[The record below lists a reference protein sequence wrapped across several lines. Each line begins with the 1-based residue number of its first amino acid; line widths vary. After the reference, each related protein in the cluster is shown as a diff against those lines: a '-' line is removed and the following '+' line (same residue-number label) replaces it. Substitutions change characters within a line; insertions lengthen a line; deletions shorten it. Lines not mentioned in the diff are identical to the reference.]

1 MSKERILYPCY
12 FDASLMRR
20 EGRRVPRSMAVKGPT
35 LPDLEKALKKVKVQ
49 YRLEGHH
56 HPAVWVK
63 GEGRAVVVW
72 EESKE
77 TLLKKVARNLEARK

>member
-20 EGRRVPRSMAVKGPT
+20 EGRRVPRSMAVKSPT
-35 LPDLEKALKKVKVQ
+35 LPDIEKALKKARVQ
-49 YRLEGHH
+49 YRLEDHH

-63 GEGRAVVVW
+63 CEGRAVVVW

-77 TLLKKVARNLEARK
+77 ALLKKIARNLEAKK